1 MKRLLSKDLS
11 LIFLL
16 TSIYIIIIS
25 FPKLNFYRYHLEIVF
40 FMLSFLFLGY
50 SLIALLRPEEN
61 YRDILH
67 KPVLILEFSVLLIL
81 SVSVVLKFSSLG
93 LDLFLLV
100 MVLSIITMVLSISA
114 YIRRINYNKSHD
126 PKLKD
131 TDTINEKI
139 ISPAKS
145 EKSVEKPRAHFKLS
159 MHGDLI
165 LIEIFWSVFTII
177 SFYITYPNVQLIH
190 YVVGLFYI
198 LLISGYSVQ
207 AVIFPDKNSLGIK
220 ERLGLSFGIS
230 LPISS
235 IIGLM
240 LNYTKYGISIKS
252 LLLPLAIL
260 TLIISIYAH
269 IRRTR
274 VKNL

>member
-1 MKRLLSKDLS
+1 MKRLLSKDLV

-25 FPKLNFYRYHLEIVF
+25 FPKLNFYKYPLEIVF
-40 FMLSFLFLGY
+40 FVMSFLFLGY

-81 SVSVVLKFSSLG
+81 SVSVILKFSSLG
-93 LDLFLLV
+93 LDLLLLV
-100 MVLSIITMVLSISA
+100 MVLSIITMILSISA
-114 YIRRINYNKSHD
+114 YIRRINYYKSHD
-126 PKLKD
+126 PGQMI
-131 TDTINEKI
+131 TETQEEKI
-139 ISPAKS
+139 LSPVKRK
-145 EKSVEKPRAHFKLS
+145 KSVNKPRKHFKLS

-165 LIEIFWSVFTII
+165 LLDLLSVFTIV
-177 SFYITYPNVQLIH
+177 SFNMSLPFTSLIH

-198 LLISGYSVQ
+198 LLLSGYSVQ
-207 AVIFPDKNSLGIK
+207 AVLFPDKKSLGKK
-220 ERLGLSFGIS
+220 ERLGLSFAIS

-235 IIGLM
+235 IIGLV
-240 LNYTKYGISIKS
+240 LNYTKYGISITS
-252 LLLPLAIL
+252 LLLPLVIL

-269 IRRTR
+269 IRRNR
-274 VKNL
+274 VKNP

>member
-1 MKRLLSKDLS
+1 MKRLLSKDLV

-25 FPKLNFYRYHLEIVF
+25 FPKLNFYKYPLEIVF
-40 FMLSFLFLGY
+40 FVMSFLFLGY

-81 SVSVVLKFSSLG
+81 SVSVILKFSSLG
-93 LDLFLLV
+93 LDLLLLV
-100 MVLSIITMVLSISA
+100 MVLSIITMILSISA
-114 YIRRINYNKSHD
+114 YIRRINYYKSHD
-126 PKLKD
+126 PGLKI
-131 TDTINEKI
+131 TETQQEKI
-139 ISPAKS
+139 LSPVKS
-145 EKSVEKPRAHFKLS
+145 KKSVKKPRTHFKLS

-165 LIEIFWSVFTII
+165 LLDILSVFTIV
-177 SFYITYPNVQLIH
+177 SFNMSLPFTSLIH
-190 YVVGLFYI
+190 NVVGLFYI
-198 LLISGYSVQ
+198 LLLSGYSVQ
-207 AVIFPDKNSLGIK
+207 AVLFPDKKSLGKK

-235 IIGLM
+235 IIGLV
-240 LNYTKYGISIKS
+240 LNYTKYGISITS
-252 LLLPLAIL
+252 ILLPLAIL

-274 VKNL
+274 VKNP

>member
-25 FPKLNFYRYHLEIVF
+25 FPKLNFYKYPLEIVF
-40 FMLSFLFLGY
+40 FVMSFLFLGY

-81 SVSVVLKFSSLG
+81 SVSVILKFSSLG
-93 LDLFLLV
+93 LDLLLLV
-100 MVLSIITMVLSISA
+100 MVLSIITMILSISA

-126 PKLKD
+126 PRLKD
-131 TDTINEKI
+131 TETQQEKI
-139 ISPAKS
+139 LSPVKS
-145 EKSVEKPRAHFKLS
+145 EKSVEKPRTHFKLS

-165 LIEIFWSVFTII
+165 LLDLLSVFTIV
-177 SFYITYPNVQLIH
+177 SFSMSFPNTSLI
-190 YVVGLFYI
+190 YNVVGLFYI
-198 LLISGYSVQ
+198 LLLSGYSVQ
-207 AVIFPDKNSLGIK
+207 AVIFPDKNSLGKK

-235 IIGLM
+235 IIGLV
-240 LNYTKYGISIKS
+240 LNYTKYGISITS

-269 IRRTR
+269 IRRAR
-274 VKNL
+274 VKNP

>member
-1 MKRLLSKDLS
+1 M
-11 LIFLL
+11 
-16 TSIYIIIIS
+16 
-25 FPKLNFYRYHLEIVF
+25 
-40 FMLSFLFLGY
+40 SFLFLGY

-81 SVSVVLKFSSLG
+81 SVSVMLKFSSLG

-114 YIRRINYNKSHD
+114 YIRRINYNKSHY
-126 PKLKD
+126 PRLKD
-131 TDTINEKI
+131 TETQQEKI
-139 ISPAKS
+139 LSPVKS
-145 EKSVEKPRAHFKLS
+145 QKSVEKPRTHFKLS

-165 LIEIFWSVFTII
+165 LLDLLSVFTIV
-177 SFYITYPNVQLIH
+177 SFSLSFPNTSLIH
-190 YVVGLFYI
+190 NVVGLFYI
-198 LLISGYSVQ
+198 LLLSGYSVQ

-220 ERLGLSFGIS
+220 ELLGLSFGLS

-235 IIGLM
+235 IIGLV
-240 LNYTKYGISIKS
+240 LNYTEYGISITS

-269 IRRTR
+269 IRRAR
-274 VKNL
+274 VKNP